1 MFSDDTFCWEDF
13 PASGSCPEL
22 STARADAKSKYDMI
36 YFWLR
41 SVSEGWRVGLW
52 RFQRL
57 QKEVG
62 GGVFVSSA
70 FTSSPRSLLLVR
82 SGPCKLCGTRH
93 QMLNMLVSDWLQTVL
108 MWWLS
113 RNCSDGNELLQK
125 LKQRVHCLAN
135 FLLSFQWRNQTVL
148 IVNFWTENLVLS

>member
-41 SVSEGWRVGLW
+41 AVSEGWRVGLKVSAPTERSWWW
-52 RFQRL
+52 RVCEL
-57 QKEVG
+57 CVYL
-62 GGVFVSSA
+62 
-70 FTSSPRSLLLVR
+70 LLLVR

-113 RNCSDGNELLQK
+113 RNWSDGNELLQN
-125 LKQRVHCLAN
+125 LKQRVHWLAN